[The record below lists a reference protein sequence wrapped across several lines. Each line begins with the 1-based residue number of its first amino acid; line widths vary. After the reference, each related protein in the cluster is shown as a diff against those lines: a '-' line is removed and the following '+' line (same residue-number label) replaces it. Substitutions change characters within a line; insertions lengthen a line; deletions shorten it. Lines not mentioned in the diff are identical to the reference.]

1 MLNQN
6 IEILPFGKVRR
17 DRMTQK
23 FSTTKKSR
31 ALIAALSLSA
41 LGIASSS
48 SAFAEAVT
56 VVSWGGS
63 YGKAQDA
70 ALFTDASKNSGIAIN
85 RESGANMSKVIL
97 QVESNAVIWDL
108 VVSGSGSCAAAA
120 AKGALEKIDFNIVD
134 VTDFLPNTY
143 TDYCVGSDVFATV
156 MAWNTDKYGE
166 PGSPGAPS
174 SWADFWDVEKF
185 PGTRSYRFNNVDGA
199 LEPAVMAMGIA
210 PENVYD
216 FLSAEGG
223 IEKAIDKIR
232 ELKPHISVFWES
244 GAMQAQL
251 MKDAE
256 VDMITGWN
264 GRFDN
269 AKKDGAKV
277 GYSFDGALR
286 DYDGFGIPKGAPHK
300 DLAMQF
306 LAEVSKPQYQ
316 ANLPF
321 HITYGPTNSKAYD
334 ITTASQELLEAL
346 PSHPKNVEK
355 MLAVDIGWYA
365 KNKSRAQELYMEL
378 MSE

>member
-1 MLNQN
+1 M
-6 IEILPFGKVRR
+6 F
-17 DRMTQK
+17 QK
-23 FSTTKKSR
+23 FTTSEKPR
-31 ALIAALSLSA
+31 VFIAALGLAA
-41 LGIASSS
+41 LGITSPGN
-48 SAFAEAVT
+48 AFAEAVT

-85 RESGANMSKVIL
+85 RESGASMSKVML
-97 QVESNAVIWDL
+97 QVESGAVTWDL
-108 VVSGSGSCAAAA
+108 VVSGSGGCAAAA
-120 AKGALEKIDFNIVD
+120 ANGALEKIDFGVVD
-134 VTDFLPNTY
+134 VSSFLPNTY
-143 TDYCVGSDVFATV
+143 TDHCIGSDVFATV
-156 MAWNTDKYGE
+156 FAWNTEKYGE
-166 PGSPGAPS
+166 PGSPGAPN

-185 PGTRSYRFNNVDGA
+185 PGTRSYRLNNVDGV
-199 LEPAVMAMGIA
+199 LEPAVMAMGVPA
-210 PENVYD
+210 ELVYI
-216 FLSAEGG
+216 FLSSEEG
-223 IEKAIDKIR
+223 IRKAIDKIR
-232 ELKPHISVFWES
+232 ELKPHIEVFWKS

-277 GYSFDGALR
+277 GYTFNGALR
-286 DYDGFGIPKGAPHK
+286 DYDGFGIPKGAPNK

-334 ITTASQELLEAL
+334 ITTAPQELLEAL
-346 PSHPKNVEK
+346 PSHPNNVDK
-355 MLAVDIGWYA
+355 MLAVDLEWYA
-365 KNKSRAQELYMEL
+365 KNRARALELYMEL
-378 MSE
+378 LSE